1 MEEMDRRKFI
11 KASILAGAG
20 LCLTDWEKAF
30 ATGCHDVRADKPW
43 QGWKEGQFQI
53 HFIYTGVAESM
64 FLIFPDGTTMLLDC
78 GDFDAL
84 ARGEKAVPL
93 LPSADRHAGEWI
105 ARYVTRVNPA
115 ITDVDYMLLTHYHN
129 DHAGSDRFYAEKI
142 IRDGEEYCLSGFSQA
157 AETLSF
163 RKAIDRCWPDYDDP
177 IPNTADGG
185 DPDTTEH
192 MKRFYRYMQKHH
204 GLEIEKFRLGATDQI
219 VQLNKPG
226 RYPSF
231 EVRNL
236 CGNGR
241 IATEN
246 GTVIDLYEEVK
257 KTNPVRLNENAMSL
271 GMVFRYG
278 NFRFYTAGDF
288 SARITNPDGSKVFL
302 EDCLADVCGPVNVAK
317 VNHHGHNSMCRKLV
331 NALRPQVWV
340 SCVWDQLHN
349 LPPCMELLADRS
361 IYPEDR
367 IICPTIMPV
376 ERRAKDGDA
385 QWMKDVSTDSYEGGH
400 VVVNVEKGG
409 KRYSVSYLTA
419 QDESMTV
426 RSVMHFKA

>member
-1 MEEMDRRKFI
+1 LDRRDFI
-11 KASILAGAG
+11 RTSVLAGAA
-20 LCLTDWEKAF
+20 LCLPDWEKAF
-30 ATGCHDVRADKPW
+30 AAGCRDIRAGKPW
-43 QGWKEGQFQI
+43 QGWKPGQFQI

-177 IPNTADGG
+177 IPNTTDGG
-185 DPDTTEH
+185 DPDTAEH
-192 MKRFYRYMQKHH
+192 MKRFYRYMHRH
-204 GLEIEKFRLGATDQI
+204 RGLEIEKFRLGATDQI
-219 VQLNKPG
+219 VQLHHPD

-231 EVRNL
+231 KVRNI
-236 CGNGR
+236 CANGR
-241 IATEN
+241 IAAED
-246 GTVIDLYEEVK
+246 GTVTDLFAAK
-257 KTNPVRLNENAMSL
+257 KQAGATKLNENAMSL
-271 GMVFRYG
+271 GMVFHYG
-278 NFRFYTAGDF
+278 DFRFYTAGDF
-288 SARITNPDGSKVFL
+288 SARFKDPDGTVRFI
-302 EDCLADVCGPVNVAK
+302 EDDIAEVCGPAHVAK
-317 VNHHGHNSMCRKLV
+317 VNHHGHNSMSRKLV
-331 NALRPQVWV
+331 AALRSQVWV

-349 LPPCMELLADRS
+349 LPPCMELLSDRS
-361 IYPEDR
+361 IYPGDR
-367 IICPTIMPV
+367 IICPTIMPA
-376 ERRAKDGDA
+376 ERREKDGDA
-385 QWMKDVSTDSYEGGH
+385 SWMKDVARDSYEGGH

-419 QDESMTV
+419 ADESMTV
-426 RSVMHFKA
+426 RSVLHFKV